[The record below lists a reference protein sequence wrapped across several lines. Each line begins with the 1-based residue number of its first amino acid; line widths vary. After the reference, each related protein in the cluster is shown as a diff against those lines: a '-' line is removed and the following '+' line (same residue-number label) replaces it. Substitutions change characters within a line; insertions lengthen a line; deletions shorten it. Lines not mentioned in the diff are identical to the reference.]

1 MDEGPSPNYRLFGPF
16 GYSKGG
22 ERAEPVATIPEIEAI
37 REEMTVWRRDLHA
50 HPETAFEERRTS
62 AFVARKL
69 KEFGVDEVHTG
80 IAKTG
85 VVGVLRA
92 GKEIAGEPRAIG
104 LRADMDA
111 LPIEER
117 NDAPHRS
124 RQPGKMHACGHDGHT
139 TMLLGAASYLAR
151 TRNFEGT
158 LYLIF
163 QPAEENEGGG
173 RVMVEEGL
181 FERFPMK
188 AVYGMHNWP
197 GLRAGRIALR
207 EGPLLAAFDLF
218 EIGVLGKG
226 THAAMPHLG
235 TDPIVAAAQIVQA
248 LQTIPSRSLDPLDS
262 AIVSVT
268 QFHAGETW
276 NVIPER
282 AVLRGTC
289 RAFRPEV
296 RELIEARLRRIVE
309 SVCEACGARA
319 DVRYERRYPATVN
332 SKAETALAAKAAEA
346 VVGAENLDVDATP
359 SMGAEDFA
367 FMLEAKPGCYVLLG
381 NGPNEGGRTLH
392 SPHYEFNDE
401 ILPVGASYWVRL
413 VERTLGRG
421 QDEG

>member
-1 MDEGPSPNYRLFGPF
+1 MA
-16 GYSKGG
+16 K
-22 ERAEPVATIPEIEAI
+22 IPEIEAFH
-37 REEMTVWRRDLHA
+37 EEMTMWRRDLHA

-62 AFVARKL
+62 AFVAGKL

-80 IAKTG
+80 IARTG

-92 GKEIAGEPRAIG
+92 GKESVGKARAVG

-117 NDAPHRS
+117 NEVAHRS
-124 RQPGKMHACGHDGHT
+124 REPGKMHACGHDGHT
-139 TMLLGAASYLAR
+139 AMLLGAARYLAR
-151 TRNFEGT
+151 HRNFEGT

-173 RVMVEEGL
+173 QVMVEEGL
-181 FERFPMK
+181 FARFPMS

-197 GLRAGRIALR
+197 GLPAGRIALR

-218 EIGVLGKG
+218 EIAVLGKG
-226 THAAMPHLG
+226 AHAAMPHLG
-235 TDPIVAAAQIVQA
+235 IDPIVAAAQMVQA

-262 AIVSVT
+262 GIVSVT
-268 QFHAGETW
+268 QVHAGDTW
-276 NVIPER
+276 NVIPEQ

-289 RAFRPEV
+289 RSFRPEV

-319 DVRYERRYPATVN
+319 EVRYERRYPATVN
-332 SKAETALAAKAAEA
+332 STAETALAAEAAEG
-346 VVGAENLDVDATP
+346 VVGPDNLDLDATP

-381 NGPNEGGRTLH
+381 NGPNEGGRSLH
-392 SPHYEFNDE
+392 SPYYEFNDE

-413 VERTLGRG
+413 VERALRRER
-421 QDEG
+421 DEG